1 MDLQP
6 ELAELR
12 AAWRALSGSDAQGEK
27 GWATIRVAAGLPLP
41 IRAGRSRPGNVEAL
55 LFGFRG
61 SLPSFAVAMPSA
73 AGFSVH
79 RAELDDVDRGWN
91 WIAIRR
97 DGGASL
103 DLFETMIVDL
113 FRVARQNEDRP
124 AETLPGTLL
133 ARIRGWQDF
142 MKRAGSKILGAERE
156 IGLFGELATIVSLL
170 DLGLAA
176 AGIIDSWQGPE
187 DALHDFRIGSGV
199 IEVKAAVSGLH
210 ARIGSLDQLDD
221 GLVSPLILAFVLLRR
236 SDDGC
241 TLPELAAS
249 IATRLQDDVVTLRRF
264 ELKLMQAG
272 FLQQFA
278 DLYST
283 CLGLVKIDLHRVE
296 SDFPRLT
303 NATVPA
309 GIRQASYEI
318 DLASIRVPPITLN
331 AALTA
336 LGALTDDT

>member
-12 AAWRALSGSDAQGEK
+12 AAWRALSGPDALDEQ
-27 GWATIRVAAGLPLP
+27 GWATIRIAANQPLP

-55 LFGFRG
+55 LLGFRG
-61 SLPSFAVAMPSA
+61 TLPSFPAAMPSA
-73 AGFSVH
+73 VGFSVH
-79 RAELDDVDRGWN
+79 RADLDGVDRGWN

-97 DGGASL
+97 VGGASL
-103 DLFETMIVDL
+103 ELFETMIVDL

-142 MKRAGSKILGAERE
+142 MKRAGTKILGAEQE

-170 DLGLAA
+170 DLGLGA
-176 AGIIDSWQGPE
+176 AGIVDSWQGPE
-187 DALHDFRIGSGV
+187 NALHDFRIGSGV
-199 IEVKAAVSGLH
+199 IEVKATVTSMH
-210 ARIGSLDQLDD
+210 ASIGSLEQLDE
-221 GLVSPLILAFVLLRR
+221 GLVSPLILALVHFRR
-236 SDDGC
+236 SDVGC
-241 TLPELAAS
+241 TLPELAES
-249 IATRLQDDVVTLRRF
+249 IASRLQDDVVTLRKF
-264 ELKLMQAG
+264 EFKLMQAG
-272 FLQQFA
+272 YLQQFA

-283 CLGLVKIDLHRVE
+283 CLEVVKIDLHRVE

-309 GIRQASYEI
+309 GIRQAAYEI
-318 DLASIRVPPITLN
+318 DLASIRLPPITFN